1 MRLTTLILILP
12 LLAACASRGPAIHQL
27 DADAL
32 FNYGLERMAER
43 DWSDAVTAFERFT
56 LVYPT
61 HPRIA
66 EARYRLGEAY
76 MARKEYVTAAMELN
90 RLANDYPAGPWAD
103 DARFQVCLAYHELS
117 PEPPHD
123 QEYTRTAIG
132 HCESLVAYYPESE
145 YVARA
150 REMVTELVS
159 RLAEKDYRTAAGY
172 ERRRALDSALIYY
185 QQVVENFAATP
196 WAPRALLRMHDIYV
210 RLEYEQ
216 EAEAAKNMLLR
227 DFPTSPE
234 ARQLRGDTVTTGL

>member
-12 LLAACASRGPAIHQL
+12 LLSGCASRGPAFHQL
-27 DADAL
+27 EADAL
-32 FNYGLERMAER
+32 FEYGMEQMAEG
-43 DWSDAVTAFERFT
+43 DWGDAVLAFERFT
-56 LVYPT
+56 QVYPT

-66 EARYRLGEAY
+66 AARYRLGEAY
-76 MARKEYVTAAMELN
+76 MGSKEYVTAAMELN

-103 DARFQVCLAYHELS
+103 DARFQVCLAYYQLS
-117 PEPPHD
+117 PQPPHD

-132 HCESLVAYYPESE
+132 HCESLIAYYSDSE
-145 YVARA
+145 YIARA

-159 RLAEKDYRTAAGY
+159 RLAEKDYLTAAGY

-196 WAPRALLRMHDIYV
+196 WAPRSLLRMHDIYV
-210 RLEYEQ
+210 RLEYQQ

-227 DFPTSPE
+227 DFPASPE
-234 ARQLRGDTVTTGL
+234 AMQLRGDTVTTGL